1 MTLRASLTAMVLVA
15 SLTGITA
22 CSQSKDE
29 VLVELLSTG
38 EPAAHSVANPQLRQ
52 MMKEL
57 EALVIDKFYSDEEL
71 AQMEGHYFSR
81 AADAS
86 TNLILL
92 AENVRVS
99 GFRLG
104 LDDDDRAL
112 YVKLAARL
120 QEQAA
125 DFGGH
130 LAARRYAAA
139 RPALKGMLA
148 TCQECH
154 QLFRKGEPPAPG
166 FSHKNT
172 LRGSYPPPGEKE

>member
-1 MTLRASLTAMVLVA
+1 MTPLSSLTTMILVA
-15 SLTGITA
+15 TLTA
-22 CSQSKDE
+22 CSQSKEE

-38 EPAAHSVANPQLRQ
+38 EPAAHSVANPQLRK
-52 MMKEL
+52 MMREL
-57 EALVIDKFYSDEEL
+57 ETLVIDKFYSDEEL
-71 AQMEGHYFSR
+71 ARMEGHYFSR

-99 GFRLG
+99 GFRLE

-130 LAARRYAAA
+130 LAAKRYAAA

-166 FSHKNT
+166 FSRKNT